1 MPLIPTIGRK
11 SPKNRLI
18 MATIYIALS
27 ILGMTMVVPF
37 LITLTSSVSNQF
49 DYDRFSPVPRYFFSK
64 GDRFVKNLG
73 FYFSG
78 YRNWMRQLRAQVPGI
93 PKNWSN
99 WPSAGRDTASVRKFA
114 SSFMDGGNAA
124 AAADYAEFMHDYPLD
139 DTSVV
144 APMID
149 VISFLIDD
157 YTAKAQAASPGARLR
172 GRALRRKAL
181 ELLSEDWGTSFESFY
196 NIDFGAESNS
206 PLDFQ
211 GYFNDYGNS
220 RFRSYIKFK
229 EYADSFVFVP
239 SVAKAWKKYAA
250 ENGLSRAEAFP
261 VLRSSPAEVRDLF
274 LRFKREFAPAT
285 MATPFP
291 ARTIWYN
298 FLGSED
304 VVIRHGGAYNVE
316 RLNKILGTNYATLQ
330 ETPFPIPADFPEEI
344 QTLYKQF
351 LEERFP
357 LRLTTIAVTPE
368 LTARFQAFAKK
379 NTGSIET
386 LNKLIGTDYRSWEEV
401 KLLGRPPA
409 GGGRDETN
417 LRNLWVNFAKTLS
430 ADENIYESSES
441 RWQKFVLAKYGSLDA
456 VNAAYGT
463 HYARIEESFP
473 PFFEAYKV
481 QFANFGTPMAIGTFA
496 GNYRIVA
503 SFLFSN
509 GNAFPVTLLLIALT
523 LFFTLT
529 INPLAAYALSRFNL
543 RGRDK
548 IIVFLLATM
557 AFPAMVSAIPAY
569 LLMRDLGMLN
579 TFSALVLPGAANGMA
594 IFILKG
600 FFDSLPMELFEAAT
614 IDGASEMQIFRI
626 VAMPLV
632 KPILA
637 INCLNAFIAA
647 YNGWEWAL
655 IICQD
660 REMWTLAV
668 WMYQASIWWNATPW
682 IVSAGFVIISI
693 PTMIVFISC
702 QKVILRGII
711 IPSMK

>member
-11 SPKNRLI
+11 SPKNRFI
-18 MATIYIALS
+18 MASIYLMLS
-27 ILGMTMVVPF
+27 ILGLTMVIPF
-37 LITLTSSVSNQF
+37 LITLTSSVSNQY

-64 GDRFVKNLG
+64 GDRFVKDLG
-73 FYFSG
+73 FYFG
-78 YRNWMRQLRAQVPGI
+78 NYRNWMQQLRAQVPGI
-93 PKNWSN
+93 PRNWSN
-99 WPSAGRDTASVRKFA
+99 WPSAGRDTVSARRFA
-114 SSFMDGGNAA
+114 AERMGAGNAA

-157 YTAKAQAASPGARLR
+157 YTARARAEDPGARLR
-172 GRALRRKAL
+172 GRALRKRAL

-196 NIDFGAESNS
+196 NINFNAESNV
-206 PLDFQ
+206 PLDYQ

-220 RFRSYIKFK
+220 RFQSYIKFK
-229 EYADSFVFVP
+229 EHADSFAFVP
-239 SVAKAWKKYAA
+239 CVAEAWRKFARA
-250 ENGLSRAEAFP
+250 NGLRDDESFP
-261 VLRSSPAEVRDLF
+261 VLRSSPREVRDLF
-274 LRFKREFAPAT
+274 LRFKKEFAPAT

-291 ARTIWYN
+291 VRTAWYD

-304 VVIRHGGAYNVE
+304 VVFAHGGAYTVE
-316 RLNKILGTNYATLQ
+316 RLNGILGTSYATIQ
-330 ETPFPIPADFPEEI
+330 ETPFPIPADFPAEL
-344 QTLYKQF
+344 QALYRQF

-357 LRLTTIAVTPE
+357 LRLATVVVTPE
-368 LTARFQAFAKK
+368 LTAKFQEFARK
-379 NTGSIET
+379 NTGSVEG
-386 LNKLIGTDYRSWEEV
+386 LNKLLGTGYASWDEV
-401 KLLGRPPA
+401 ELLGRPPA
-409 GGGRDETN
+409 GAGRTETN
-417 LRNLWVNFAKTLS
+417 ARNLWLNFAKTLP
-430 ADENIYESSES
+430 AEAHVYESSES

-463 HYARIEESFP
+463 RYARIEESFP

-481 QFANFGTPMAIGTFA
+481 QFENFGARMALGTMA
-496 GNYRIVA
+496 ANYRIVFA
-503 SFLFSN
+503 FLFST

-523 LFFTLT
+523 ILFTLT

-548 IIVFLLATM
+548 IIVFMLATM

-660 REMWTLAV
+660 RDMWTLAV
-668 WMYQASIWWNATPW
+668 WMYQASIWWNGWPW
-682 IVSAGFVIISI
+682 VVSAGFVIISI